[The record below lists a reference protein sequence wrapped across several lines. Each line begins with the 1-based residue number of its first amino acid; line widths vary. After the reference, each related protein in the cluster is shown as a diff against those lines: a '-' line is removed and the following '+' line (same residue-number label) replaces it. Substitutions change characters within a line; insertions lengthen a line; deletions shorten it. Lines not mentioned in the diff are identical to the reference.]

1 MKKKLMM
8 VAVLL
13 GALTLGACVDDNES
27 QSVTDVRNAK
37 AEQLKSIAAM
47 NNAEAQA
54 KLVYANAEAK
64 LKEAEAALK
73 QAQADKEAAEAKI
86 KDLEAKL
93 AADSYNAKLA
103 AELAKAEQEK
113 AAADA
118 AIASIKG
125 EAEKYQLQLQAR
137 IAELQKDLLVAQG
150 KLTDEQDE
158 VASAE
163 MRRLEKLAKNYGTL
177 LYSYTE
183 EQNNLAKLKTKKL
196 KMETNLANWKVEKE
210 ATIAKNKVT
219 IQLLNDQI
227 DYYKKY
233 ANYTEDLTALQNERT
248 LKQAE
253 VDQATDKKNALSAD
267 FQKKW
272 SALEED
278 KGLEE
283 KLNAIWENELAA
295 FYSNSYTEDYVYNNS
310 YYDENGN
317 WVDVA
322 PDPNTPSIYFAN
334 YCPIAKLELLDNDN
348 KEEQIV
354 KGDYECFIKSVVLEL
369 EAKDLRL
376 LKLDVDKA
384 IADLDIKGLT
394 EAINKAETGTKALLD
409 KATKT
414 AAAAEAAYKA
424 DATKEA
430 EYRTAISEQNIAQE
444 NYDNSVEALETAN
457 ANKTKLENGYAL
469 VSSSTAALEKLV
481 TDYNAAVRTAYT
493 PAAEV
498 LFAANDAE
506 KAVADLTAQLSSI
519 EAVLTGDGEEE
530 MPLDEWLLQQYGRW
544 FTGDAN
550 MEYQEWVWDDI
561 DNGIGHIESYRQN
574 VYLNLWNASI
584 KTNVGQLNGAQRIDW
599 LISGLEKQKVGLE
612 KENADYS
619 YVTNKEQAIA
629 LKDAEIKNLESII
642 SVVEANMTK
651 AKAALDAA
659 MAAIK

>member
-1 MKKKLMM
+1 MKKRLMM

-93 AADSYNAKLA
+93 AADSYNAKLT

-137 IAELQKDLLVAQG
+137 IAELQKDLLIAQG
-150 KLTDEQDE
+150 KLTDQQDE
-158 VASAE
+158 TASAE

-183 EQNNLAKLKTKKL
+183 EQNNLANLKTKKL
-196 KMETNLANWKVEKE
+196 KMETNLGTWKANKE
-210 ATIAKNKVT
+210 TEIAANKVT
-219 IQLLNDQI
+219 IELIDQQI
-227 DYYKKY
+227 AYYKKY
-233 ANYTEDLTALQNERT
+233 ENYTEDLTALQNERT
-248 LKQAE
+248 LKAAE
-253 VDQATDKKNALSAD
+253 RDQAVDKSNALNAD

-272 SALEED
+272 NALEED

-283 KLNAIWENELAA
+283 KFNAILENELVTLHG
-295 FYSNSYTEDYVYNNS
+295 NYTEDYVYNNS
-310 YYDENGN
+310 YVDENGN
-317 WVDVA
+317 WVDVT
-322 PDPNTPSIYFAN
+322 PDPNTPSIYFVN
-334 YCPIAKLELLDNDN
+334 YCPIVRWEPLDGDN
-348 KEEQIV
+348 KEEKIV
-354 KGDYECFIKSVVLEL
+354 KGDYECFIKSVALEL

-409 KATKT
+409 KATK
-414 AAAAEAAYKA
+414 AAVAAEAAYKA

-430 EYRTAISEQNIAQE
+430 EYRKAIDEQDLAQDA
-444 NYDNSVEALETAN
+444 YDGSVEALETAN

-493 PAAEV
+493 PVAEV
-498 LFAANDAE
+498 LFAANDAG
-506 KAVADLTAQLSSI
+506 KTVADLNAQLSSI
-519 EAVLTGDGEEE
+519 DAVLTGNGEEE
-530 MPLDEWLLQQYGRW
+530 MPLNQWLMQQYGQW
-544 FTGDAN
+544 FTGDVDF
-550 MEYQEWVWDDI
+550 EYGVWVDDV
-561 DNGIGHIESYRQN
+561 NGGHYEYYWQN

-584 KTNVGQLNGAQRIDW
+584 KTNVGQLNGAERINW
-599 LISGLEKQKVGLE
+599 LISELEKQKVSLE
-612 KENADYS
+612 KDNADYS
-619 YVTNKEQAIA
+619 HVTNKEQAIA
-629 LKDAEIKNLESII
+629 LKDAEIKNLEAVI
-642 SVVEANMTK
+642 SVIEAHMNK
-651 AKAALDAA
+651 AKATLDAA
-659 MAAIK
+659 MAAVK